1 MASKNVETSIA
12 RGLRT
17 TELQADYDACCKRL
31 LSEKVILAHLLKG
44 IAKEYKGYSVEN
56 IKNRYIEGKAVV
68 SKVPEDSDKTPPLIT
83 GIDTVHKYED
93 HEGVLYD
100 ILFKSHVPGSKNQI
114 DLIINV
120 EGQKNPE
127 SHPQLMRRTVFYV
140 SENIVAQKGRV
151 FTGIHYENI
160 QKVYSIWIC
169 KNQAQYRA
177 NTINHIYPTCYT
189 QYGSCPEKSS
199 DYDLFD
205 IVLIYLGDEE
215 PPEDAPEIIRLLYVL
230 FSNKMSAAKKG
241 ESLEKKFNIRMT
253 QSMEKEINTMCNLG
267 EALAQE
273 IAQKIAQENARSVYL
288 NVLNSICTKSNYSVE
303 QAMELA
309 GIPENERPE
318 YLELLHKQ
326 SESEEKK

>member
-1 MASKNVETSIA
+1 MA
-12 RGLRT
+12 
-17 TELQADYDACCKRL
+17 
-31 LSEKVILAHLLKG
+31 
-44 IAKEYKGYSVEN
+44 
-56 IKNRYIEGKAVV
+56 
-68 SKVPEDSDKTPPLIT
+68 
-83 GIDTVHKYED
+83 
-93 HEGVLYD
+93 
-100 ILFKSHVPGSKNQI
+100 
-114 DLIINV
+114 
-120 EGQKNPE
+120 
-127 SHPQLMRRTVFYV
+127 RTVYYV
-140 SENIVAQKGRV
+140 SENIVVQKGRV

-169 KNQAQYRA
+169 KNQAKYRA
-177 NTINHIYPTCYT
+177 NTINHIQPACYP
-189 QYGSCPEKSS
+189 QYGNCPEKKS

-230 FSNKMSAAKKG
+230 LSNKMSAAKKG
-241 ESLEKKFNIRMT
+241 EILEKKFNIRMT
-253 QSMEKEINTMCNLG
+253 QSMEKEMNTMCNLG

-273 IAQKIAQENARSVYL
+273 IAQENARSVYL

>member
-1 MASKNVETSIA
+1 MAFQKVETSIA
-12 RGLRT
+12 QGLRT

-31 LSEKVILAHLLKG
+31 LSEKVILANLLKG
-44 IAKEYKGYSVEN
+44 IAEEYKECSVEN
-56 IKNRYIEGKAVV
+56 IENRYIEGKPAV
-68 SKVPEDSDKTPPLIT
+68 SKVPTSSDKTPPLIT

-100 ILFKSHVPGSKNQI
+100 ILLKSHVPDSKNQI

-127 SHPQLMRRTVFYV
+127 SHRRLMARTIYYV
-140 SENIVAQKGRV
+140 SENIVVQKGRV

-169 KNQAQYRA
+169 KNQAKYRA
-177 NTINHIYPTCYT
+177 NTINHIQPACYP
-189 QYGSCPEKSS
+189 QYGNCPEKKS

-230 FSNKMSAAKKG
+230 LSNKMSAAKKG
-241 ESLEKKFNIRMT
+241 EILEKKFNIRMT
-253 QSMEKEINTMCNLG
+253 QSMEKEMNTMCNLG

-273 IAQKIAQENARSVYL
+273 IAQEIAQENARSVYL